1 MIDVVMPQMGESI
14 AEGTVTR
21 WLKTLGDRVERDE
34 PLLEIS
40 TDKVD
45 AEIPAPASGVLHE
58 ILVHEGTTVPVQ
70 TVLARID
77 SAETAVA
84 SPGPAAAAT
93 EPPAPSPSVEPAP
106 AVAEAPESPTA
117 EELRRTRS
125 SPLVRRI
132 AAEHG
137 VEIEAVQG
145 TGLSGRVT
153 KQDIL
158 DHIAKA
164 EAAAPAPTPPPLD
177 LRMPLR
183 RMEPLSIFSAPPP
196 APPLEDLAPASPAA
210 VSPASRPENLPG
222 PMTKPSGR
230 LPEHAPAQPVPTA
243 AIPAPSAPG
252 PAPASAAAPTRD
264 QVVPMSPIRKKTA
277 EHMLA
282 SRRISAHAT
291 TLFEIDMT
299 RVDQLRAAHKRAYHE
314 RGVPLTYLPFILKA
328 TVDSLKAYPLLN
340 ASVDGDQIIYHRD
353 INLGVAV
360 ALDHG
365 LIVPII
371 RNADEKNVL
380 GLARAI
386 ADLAERART
395 KRLKVEEV
403 QGGTFTLTNP
413 GVFGSLF
420 GAPII
425 HQPQVAILAVGV
437 IEKRPVVREDAIAIR
452 SMAYFALS
460 FDHRIVDGADADR
473 FMAHLKRGLTEFDE
487 SAL

>member
-1 MIDVVMPQMGESI
+1 
-14 AEGTVTR
+14 
-21 WLKTLGDRVERDE
+21 
-34 PLLEIS
+34 
-40 TDKVD
+40 
-45 AEIPAPASGVLHE
+45 
-58 ILVHEGTTVPVQ
+58 
-70 TVLARID
+70 
-77 SAETAVA
+77 
-84 SPGPAAAAT
+84 
-93 EPPAPSPSVEPAP
+93 
-106 AVAEAPESPTA
+106 
-117 EELRRTRS
+117 
-125 SPLVRRI
+125 
-132 AAEHG
+132 
-137 VEIEAVQG
+137 
-145 TGLSGRVT
+145 
-153 KQDIL
+153 
-158 DHIAKA
+158 
-164 EAAAPAPTPPPLD
+164 
-177 LRMPLR
+177 
-183 RMEPLSIFSAPPP
+183 
-196 APPLEDLAPASPAA
+196 
-210 VSPASRPENLPG
+210 
-222 PMTKPSGR
+222 
-230 LPEHAPAQPVPTA
+230 
-243 AIPAPSAPG
+243 
-252 PAPASAAAPTRD
+252 
-264 QVVPMSPIRKKTA
+264 MSPIRKKTA
-277 EHMLA
+277 EHMVA

-328 TVDSLKAYPLLN
+328 TIDSLKAYPLLN

-360 ALDHG
+360 ALEHG

-473 FMAHLKRGLTEFDE
+473 FMAHLKRGLMEFDE